1 MITANRQITLAHRPE
16 GQLAASCFSRNGDN
30 PAPTPGA
37 GEALGK
43 VEWLSIDPTIRMWMA
58 IDTYLPAI
66 EIGAPIRSA
75 GLVRVVESDNP
86 ALPVGTL
93 VFATPGWQ
101 EYAIVTER
109 DQVVPDGVDPTAAL
123 SIFGITGIT
132 AYFGLLHIGR
142 PAEGETVVVSGAAGS
157 TGSIAGQIAKI
168 KGCRVVG
175 IAGSDEKC
183 SWLTNELGF
192 DAAINYRSENVAAK
206 LRETCPDGIDVYF
219 DNVGGDILEA
229 TIGHLALRGR
239 VVMCGA
245 ISQYNDSAPS
255 PGPRNLS
262 ALISKRGRME
272 GFIVLD
278 YLKRSSEAIQDLAT
292 WLAEGRLTF
301 TVDVMEGLDSAPDAL
316 MKLFDGGNTG
326 KMMVRL

>member
-1 MITANRQITLAHRPE
+1 M
-16 GQLAASCFSRNGDN
+16 
-30 PAPTPGA
+30 
-37 GEALGK
+37 
-43 VEWLSIDPTIRMWMA
+43 V
-58 IDTYLPAI
+58 
-66 EIGAPIRSA
+66 
-75 GLVRVVESDNP
+75 
-86 ALPVGTL
+86 
-93 VFATPGWQ
+93 ATPGWQ

-109 DQVVPDGVDPTAAL
+109 DQVVPDDVDPTATL

-132 AYFGLLHIGR
+132 AYFGILDIGR

-157 TGSIAGQIAKI
+157 TGSIAGQIAMI

-255 PGPRNLS
+255 PGP
-262 ALISKRGRME
+262 
-272 GFIVLD
+272 
-278 YLKRSSEAIQDLAT
+278 
-292 WLAEGRLTF
+292 
-301 TVDVMEGLDSAPDAL
+301 
-316 MKLFDGGNTG
+316 
-326 KMMVRL
+326 

>member
-1 MITANRQITLAHRPE
+1 M
-16 GQLAASCFSRNGDN
+16 G
-30 PAPTPGA
+30 
-37 GEALGK
+37 
-43 VEWLSIDPTIRMWMA
+43 M
-58 IDTYLPAI
+58 DTYLPAI
-66 EIGAPIRSA
+66 KIGAPIRSA
-75 GLVRVVESDNP
+75 GLVRVVKSDNP

-109 DQVVPDGVDPTAAL
+109 DQVVPDGVHPTAAL

-132 AYFGLLHIGR
+132 AYFGLLDIGR
-142 PAEGETVVVSGAAGS
+142 PTAG
-157 TGSIAGQIAKI
+157 
-168 KGCRVVG
+168 
-175 IAGSDEKC
+175 DEKC
-183 SWLTNELGF
+183 SWLTDELGF

-219 DNVGGDILEA
+219 DNAGGDILEA
-229 TIGHLALRGR
+229 AIGHLALRGR

-245 ISQYNDSAPS
+245 ISRYNDSAPS

-278 YLKRSSEAIQDLAT
+278 YLKRSGEAIQHLAT
-292 WLAEGRLTF
+292 WLAEGRLTYS
-301 TVDVMEGLDSAPDAL
+301 VDVMEGLDSAPDAL